1 MKATGIV
8 RRIDELGRIVIPKEI
23 RRSFK
28 IREGDQLEIFT
39 DRTGEIILKK
49 YSPMGELGTIVQQ
62 YIKSLTELTNA
73 TILVTDRDQV
83 SAAVGSQKAEY
94 EGKTISTQLEQLQNE
109 RKNVF
114 PGSGTKRISLVEGEK
129 PEDRE
134 NCTILQIICA
144 GDVTGS
150 VILIPKRGE
159 EITPERELEIAKA
172 VNHFMGSQMEM

>member
-8 RRIDELGRIVIPKEI
+8 RRIDELGRIAIPKEI

-114 PGSGTKRISLVEGEK
+114 PGSGT
-129 PEDRE
+129 
-134 NCTILQIICA
+134 
-144 GDVTGS
+144 
-150 VILIPKRGE
+150 
-159 EITPERELEIAKA
+159 
-172 VNHFMGSQMEM
+172 